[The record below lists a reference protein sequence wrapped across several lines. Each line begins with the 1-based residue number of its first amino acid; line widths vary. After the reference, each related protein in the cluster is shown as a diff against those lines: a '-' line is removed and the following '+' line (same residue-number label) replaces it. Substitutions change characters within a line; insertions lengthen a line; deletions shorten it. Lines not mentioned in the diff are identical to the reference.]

1 MLCGDML
8 AAGVLGRQ
16 ALLALAASSTS
27 AAAAAR
33 FGEDIGEPAYCPV
46 SEITSCAH
54 DNLEKCTPTIW
65 HGIDSLELFEL
76 QPLNNSLIL
85 IRSLNG
91 SFEDTVGT
99 VVVLPKAGS
108 AETAA
113 AAPGGGVSASDPNP
127 LHCVKAPPISTMY
140 GNCTTTVSATFGDVG
155 KTLTSAVMKS
165 CGIISWINGNGLYG
179 DWVREFFRPCSRS
192 HTLLGAI
199 SDLAGVSMA
208 RRRGPAQTITRRRN
222 VRVQPIG
229 RGLPRGGQQPAGRSV
244 FHVADNQQ
252 QRCSCP

>member
-1 MLCGDML
+1 ML
-8 AAGVLGRQ
+8 APGALKRH
-16 ALLALAASSTS
+16 ALLALAAS
-27 AAAAAR
+27 AAATR
-33 FGEDIGEPAYCPV
+33 FGEDVGEPEYCPV
-46 SEITSCAH
+46 TEITSCAH

-99 VVVLPKAGS
+99 VVVLPKTATA
-108 AETAA
+108 AETAEVA
-113 AAPGGGVSASDPNP
+113 AGGADESASDPNP

-179 DWVREFFRPCSRS
+179 DWVRKYSRPYC
-192 HTLLGAI
+192 
-199 SDLAGVSMA
+199 
-208 RRRGPAQTITRRRN
+208 
-222 VRVQPIG
+222 
-229 RGLPRGGQQPAGRSV
+229 
-244 FHVADNQQ
+244 HVAHSVGDH
-252 QRCSCP
+252 SI